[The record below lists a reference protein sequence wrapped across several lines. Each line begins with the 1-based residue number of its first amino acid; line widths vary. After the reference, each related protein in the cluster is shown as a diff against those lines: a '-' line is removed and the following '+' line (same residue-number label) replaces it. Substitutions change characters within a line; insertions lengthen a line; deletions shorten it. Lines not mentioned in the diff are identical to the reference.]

1 MLKHLLQLDPLPQAS
16 YVYRK
21 PDHLEST
28 MPSVEGVK
36 PQAATIGNIIDSK
49 KLYEIQKMF
58 RDRKARRKSPN
69 RSPLDKQHEFGIAV
83 KEEEFSPV
91 EQLEKYIEENKVK
104 SSVMVDRFPSIEHH
118 KKYINEHPLPLT
130 NMLSCESVFDFE
142 KQTEHLSVM
151 KKNKLL
157 LENTIVSFELFIR
170 YRLSGGRFSCQRGG
184 SSLEKNKSIN
194 DLLGL

>member
-1 MLKHLLQLDPLPQAS
+1 MLGQYELRDLLKHLLQLDPLPQPT
-16 YVYRK
+16 YVYSK

-28 MPSVEGVK
+28 MLSVEGVK
-36 PQAATIGNIIDSK
+36 PQATIIVDSK

-58 RDRKARRKSPN
+58 RDRKARRRSPT
-69 RSPLDKQHEFGIAV
+69 RSPLDKQHEFGMIV

-91 EQLEKYIEENKVK
+91 EQLERYIEENKVK
-104 SSVMVDRFPSIEHH
+104 RSVMVDRFPSIEHH

-157 LENTIVSFELFIR
+157 LENTIVSIAFF
-170 YRLSGGRFSCQRGG
+170 Y
-184 SSLEKNKSIN
+184 SI
-194 DLLGL
+194 GCTEEGYIV